1 MIFTVIYTE
10 QNYEDDDSYVNGHE
24 IDNDDNANFSVL
36 FMWFGL

>member
-1 MIFTVIYTE
+1 MMFMVIYTE
-10 QNYEDDDSYVNGHE
+10 QNDDDDDSYVDGDE